1 MEIPAVQIPREL
13 AWKLRS
19 LFDHHGTA
27 YSLEPP
33 IINSS
38 SRSLRAKC
46 PSGPLPLSTAE
57 KNLAISIDGSLNLRV
72 FYPAIP
78 CDPMPSQHSPDKEP
92 LSLQI
97 PRTLMGRLRRRA
109 RDLGTTLPSYIIG
122 ILSERTS
129 DVVLTSKDYEAI
141 AEATRRAEKTG
152 KRCATRFDGAA

>member
-1 MEIPAVQIPREL
+1 
-13 AWKLRS
+13 
-19 LFDHHGTA
+19 
-27 YSLEPP
+27 
-33 IINSS
+33 
-38 SRSLRAKC
+38 
-46 PSGPLPLSTAE
+46 
-57 KNLAISIDGSLNLRV
+57 
-72 FYPAIP
+72 
-78 CDPMPSQHSPDKEP
+78 MPSQHSPDKEP